1 MLCYAMFDIWNIET
15 VILEYLKKNIQQVLQ
30 NVNFLISF

>member
-1 MLCYAMFDIWNIET
+1 MFDIWNIET